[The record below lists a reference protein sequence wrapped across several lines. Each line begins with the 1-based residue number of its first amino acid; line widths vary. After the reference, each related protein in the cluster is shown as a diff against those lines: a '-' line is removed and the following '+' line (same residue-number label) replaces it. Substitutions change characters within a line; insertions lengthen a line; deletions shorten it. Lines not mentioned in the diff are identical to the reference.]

1 MRCEVG
7 DLSGKHGPFTFYSVG
22 KNGRKLMADQFL
34 PLTGQH
40 SGTLPISTVFL
51 LCRLLVI
58 HVVVLLS
65 SHVAFHRLSC
75 GWKRSRTCRMRH
87 SLSRRA
93 QTFLG
98 DIFQPTNNRP
108 VRRST
113 TREEPIVMRRFSL
126 YRTDLRMSIARG
138 LGVSPDDVKYLD
150 YKADDSGQCGSATF
164 ALPGQSFLSL

>member
-75 GWKRSRTCRMRH
+75 G
-87 SLSRRA
+87 
-93 QTFLG
+93 
-98 DIFQPTNNRP
+98 
-108 VRRST
+108 
-113 TREEPIVMRRFSL
+113 
-126 YRTDLRMSIARG
+126 
-138 LGVSPDDVKYLD
+138 
-150 YKADDSGQCGSATF
+150 
-164 ALPGQSFLSL
+164 